1 VHPRQRLYF
10 MDTLKILL
18 AAIVILV
25 HAAQPYGPGGDWPIP
40 APSEIPF
47 ENVIVLGLFFSL
59 ASAFFMGL
67 FFFISAYFMPG
78 SFERK
83 GTRRFLQDRFFRL
96 GVPLLVLSVT
106 VLPTISYFFY
116 APPGTSFIDFYLRGT
131 VFTTGD
137 LSAFSFGYLWFVVI
151 LLLFALLY
159 AVWRRSGLALPPV
172 PVPRQF
178 TLLIAAVVLGLV
190 SFFVRIWSPL
200 NEWVLFHSIEPA
212 HLPQYLIL
220 FGAGI
225 LAFRN
230 RWVDA
235 VPSSLARPWIGIII
249 AGIFLLLPLYLAFG
263 DGLTAGGYTLA
274 SLLYSMWE
282 AFVGIGMCV
291 VLIVS
296 FQNRWNTPGS
306 VRRVLAE
313 NVFAVYLI
321 HLPIVLGLQAL
332 LIPWGAPALGKFLL
346 VGAIAIPLCFLISQ
360 YLVRRIPYADRVI
373 F

>member
-1 VHPRQRLYF
+1 MPSKQRIYF
-10 MDTLKILL
+10 LDNLKILL

-40 APSEIPF
+40 APSSIPLESVF
-47 ENVIVLGLFFSL
+47 TIGLFFAVS
-59 ASAFFMGL
+59 SAFFMGL

-83 GTRRFLQDRFFRL
+83 GVRRFLQDRFLRL
-96 GVPLLVLSVT
+96 GIPLLVLCLT
-106 VLPTISYFFY
+106 VLPGIAYLFY
-116 APPGTSFIDFYLRGT
+116 TPPSTSFTDFYLHGT

-137 LSAFSFGYLWFVVI
+137 LRTFSFGYLWFVVV

-159 AVWRRSGLALPPV
+159 AFWRRSGIPLPSIPF
-172 PVPRQF
+172 PLQS
-178 TLLIAAVVLGLV
+178 TLLIAAVVLGLG

-200 NEWVLFHSIEPA
+200 NEWILFHSIEPA

-230 RWVDA
+230 RWLDA
-235 VPSSLARPWIGIII
+235 LPPSLDRPWRGIII
-249 AGIFLLLPLYLAFG
+249 AGIFLLLPLYLLFG
-263 DGLTAGGYTLA
+263 DGLTAGGFTLA
-274 SLLYSMWE
+274 SFLYSMWE
-282 AFVGIGMCV
+282 AFVGIGMCI
-291 VLIVS
+291 VLIVL
-296 FQNRWNTPGS
+296 FQKRWNASGP
-306 VRRVLAE
+306 VRKVLAE

-321 HLPIVLGLQAL
+321 HLPIVLALQGL
-332 LIPWGAPALGKFLL
+332 LIPLEVPALGKFFL
-346 VGAIAIPLCFLISQ
+346 VGAAAIPLCFLISE
-360 YLVRRIPYADRVI
+360 YLVRKIPYAGRVI